1 MPSET
6 KLNITLPSRVMSI
19 VRKRVE
25 SGRYKSASDVVREGI
40 RLLDERDRS
49 EQDFWAGVRDKVAI
63 GRAELREGKGIPS
76 EVFLENM
83 KRFTRQ
89 FKARPGKA
97 RNRGKK

>member
-1 MPSET
+1 
-6 KLNITLPSRVMSI
+6 MSM

-49 EQDFWAGVRDKVAI
+49 EQDFWASVRDKVAV

-83 KRFTRQ
+83 KHFTRQ
-89 FKARPGKA
+89 FKARAGSGKA